1 MGPDN
6 YSLLCTQGRTAHSGA
21 WRQGRPEPRARV
33 YLYSLPGSPG
43 GQGGARAPRQRI
55 EQLLPLNARRP
66 RVRAPGRRLREGQ
79 RPPVARRAPRAES
92 RGRCLPSPSPTRSFG
107 GAQRGLTRTEPGTSG
122 PGVRR
127 KRRRTRG
134 PGRRQTQPGR
144 GLPRRPEGPVGP
156 GARSVQGRRS
166 LLERGSLWT
175 TPLKIQESKQ
185 EQHCSPP
192 SRIRRSAGEA
202 NAQSGA
208 GVRRP
213 PITPSAPSDLI
224 SFNVSDCLRLTFV
237 CRSRVGHPLC

>member
-1 MGPDN
+1 MEVTPPWGPL
-6 YSLLCTQGRTAHSGA
+6 SKSHIKVKRGVAAREARTKGARLPLLAPGVSGRTRRGPRSLAAHRAASA
-21 WRQGRPEPRARV
+21 SERPEAPTPRSRPEAE
-33 YLYSLPGSPG
+33 G
-43 GQGGARAPRQRI
+43 GTKA
-55 EQLLPLNARRP
+55 ARRP
-66 RVRAPGRRLREGQ
+66 
-79 RPPVARRAPRAES
+79 PRTES

-134 PGRRQTQPGR
+134 PGRRRTQPGR

-202 NAQSGA
+202 NPQSGA